1 MKKSKARAVPDATRR
16 HGAAAIGGRLRR
28 LSERIDED
36 CARIYAEN
44 GIVFQQRWLGVMS
57 QIAWEGPQSVG
68 TLATSLGISHA
79 SISQTRKSLQK
90 AGLIVAKTDATDARS
105 GVLKLSASGKRLFA
119 RITLIL
125 DALRD
130 VSKEINAEAGEALE
144 ALDRLD
150 ATLNR
155 RSLYERFQA
164 LQARS

>member
-1 MKKSKARAVPDATRR
+1 MKKLKTAIPDATRR

-68 TLATSLGISHA
+68 TLAASLGISHA

-90 AGLIVAKTDATDARS
+90 AGLIVVKADAADARS

-150 ATLNR
+150 VTLNR

-164 LQARS
+164 LQERS